1 MVRLFRAP
9 ILVLLILALALTA
22 CGVLPL
28 GPVAKPAPPPA
39 GVPSDLGTVWEAWQL
54 LNQYY
59 VNHDALETKKMSQG
73 AIEGIVKALGDPYTS
88 YLDPKQYGMELQS
101 FRSAYEGIGAH
112 VALQQ
117 EQVVVV
123 APIVGSPAE
132 KGGVLAGDRIMAID
146 GLSTEGMSLSEA
158 VLKIRGPR
166 GSVVKLLILH
176 RGQDKPAEVALTREE
191 IRVPVVTV
199 KTLPDRIVHL
209 TLSQFA
215 EPASR
220 EVKSVLE
227 KDVPQDAAG
236 VILDLRN
243 NPGGLLSEAVNV
255 ASLFMDQGGVV
266 VYEAYRNGEQRPWN
280 AGPKGRALP
289 GRLAVL
295 VNGGSASGSEVVAG
309 ALQDT
314 GSAVIIG
321 TKTFGKG
328 SITTFRALSD
338 GSALNI
344 TIARWLTPKGRLIE
358 GQGLQPDIEVLLSDA
373 DREKGQDPQLER
385 AVQYIKTGN

>member
-1 MVRLFRAP
+1 M
-9 ILVLLILALALTA
+9 
-22 CGVLPL
+22 
-28 GPVAKPAPPPA
+28 
-39 GVPSDLGTVWEAWQL
+39 GTVWEAWQL

-59 VNHDALETKKMSQG
+59 VNKDAMEPKKMSQG
-73 AIEGIVKALGDPYTS
+73 AIEGLIKALDDPYTS
-88 YLDPKQYGMELQS
+88 YLDPKQYEMELQS

-117 EQVVVV
+117 EKVVVV
-123 APIVGSPAE
+123 APIAGSPAA

-176 RGQDKPAEVALTREE
+176 RGQEKPTEVVLTREE
-191 IRVPVVTV
+191 IRVPLVSL
-199 KTLPDRIVHL
+199 KTLPDRIAYV
-209 TLSQFA
+209 TLSQFGENA
-215 EPASR
+215 GR
-220 EVKSVLE
+220 ELKSELE
-227 KDVPQDAAG
+227 KEVPQDAAG

-328 SITTFRALSD
+328 SITTFRELSD

-358 GQGLQPDIEVLLSDA
+358 GQGLHPDIEVLLSDA

-385 AVQYIKTGN
+385 AVQYIKTGR

>member
-9 ILVLLILALALTA
+9 ILVLLILTLALTA

-28 GPVAKPAPPPA
+28 GPAAKLAPPPA

-59 VNHDALETKKMSQG
+59 VNKDTMEPKKMSQG
-73 AIEGIVKALGDPYTS
+73 AIEGLIKALGDPYTS
-88 YLDPKQYGMELQS
+88 YLDPKQYEMELQS

-123 APIVGSPAE
+123 APIAGSPAE
-132 KGGVLAGDRIMAID
+132 KGGILAGDRIMAID

-176 RGQDKPAEVALTREE
+176 RGQDKPAEVVLTREE
-191 IRVPVVTV
+191 IRVPLVTV

-255 ASLFMDQGGVV
+255 ASLFMGQGGVV
-266 VYEAYRNGEQRPWN
+266 VYEAYQNGERRPWN
-280 AGPKGRALP
+280 TGPRGRALP

-295 VNGGSASGSEVVAG
+295 VNGGSASASEVVSG

-314 GSAVIIG
+314 GSAVLIG

-328 SITTFRALSD
+328 SITTFRELSD

-358 GQGLQPDIEVLLSDA
+358 GQGLQPDIEVLLSEA

-385 AVQYIKTGN
+385 AIQYIKTGR